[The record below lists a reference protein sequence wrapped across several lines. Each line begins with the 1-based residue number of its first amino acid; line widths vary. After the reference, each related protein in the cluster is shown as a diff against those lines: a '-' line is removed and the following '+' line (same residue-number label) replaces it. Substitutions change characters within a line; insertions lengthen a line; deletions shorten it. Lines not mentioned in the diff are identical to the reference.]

1 MSAFKLSWPREG
13 STAPAGVMARAIGL
27 ALTVACIASGNPAL
41 ADPQGHE
48 HAGDHPGEQHGPPLG
63 AHGEPHGPPPGAH
76 GEPHP
81 GPRGYQRVPEPHGW
95 NERPK
100 TFDKPTYQHNF
111 QAARS
116 FKVGPYHRPHGW
128 TAHHWAFGQI
138 LPRAY
143 WAPEYILSDY
153 WLFALEVPPAG
164 YEWVR
169 DDSDALLVSTDTGE
183 ILQVEYGVFG

>member
-1 MSAFKLSWPREG
+1 MSASKF
-13 STAPAGVMARAIGL
+13 GL
-27 ALTVACIASGNPAL
+27 VLAFALLISGGAAL
-41 ADPQGHE
+41 ADQQGHE
-48 HAGDHPGEQHGPPLG
+48 QRGGEHPGESHGPAPD
-63 AHGEPHGPPPGAH
+63 AHGGPAH

-81 GPRGYQRVPEPHGW
+81 GPKGYQRVAEPHGW

-100 TFDKPTYQHNF
+100 EVDKPSYQHNF

-128 TAHHWAFGQI
+128 AQHHWGYGQI

-143 WAPEYILSDY
+143 WAPQYILSDY

-169 DDSDALLVSTDTGE
+169 DDTDALLVNTDTGE
-183 ILQVEYGVFG
+183 ILQVEYGAFG

>member
-1 MSAFKLSWPREG
+1 MSMTHRSKTGLCLAAALFLAS
-13 STAPAGVMARAIGL
+13 AAVMAE
-27 ALTVACIASGNPAL
+27 P
-41 ADPQGHE
+41 E
-48 HAGDHPGEQHGPPLG
+48 HAHGGGARPP
-63 AHGEPHGPPPGAH
+63 APK

-81 GPRGYQRVPEPHGW
+81 GPSGYQRVAEPQGW
-95 NERPK
+95 DKRPA
-100 TFDKPTYQHNF
+100 TVDRTAYQHNF

-116 FKVGPYHRPHGW
+116 YRIGAYRRPRGW
-128 TAHHWAFGQI
+128 VAHHWAYGQV

-143 WAPEYILSDY
+143 WAPQFILADY

-169 DDSDALLVSTDTGE
+169 DDDDALLINVSTGE

>member
-1 MSAFKLSWPREG
+1 MSAFRLSL
-13 STAPAGVMARAIGL
+13 ARAGCMAL
-27 ALTVACIASGNPAL
+27 ACVIAGGGTAL

-48 HAGDHPGEQHGPPLG
+48 HGGGDRPGEQH
-63 AHGEPHGPPPGAH
+63 EQHGPPPGAH

-81 GPRGYQRVPEPHGW
+81 GPRGYQRAPEPHGW

-128 TAHHWAFGQI
+128 TAHHWGFGQI

-143 WAPEYILSDY
+143 WAPEYLLSDY

>member
-1 MSAFKLSWPREG
+1 MSAFKLSLALAG
-13 STAPAGVMARAIGL
+13 STAL
-27 ALTVACIASGNPAL
+27 AVACVIAGGTAL
-41 ADPQGHE
+41 AEPQGHE
-48 HAGDHPGEQHGPPLG
+48 HGGDHPGEQHGPPP
-63 AHGEPHGPPPGAH
+63 APHGEPHQ
-76 GEPHP
+76 
-81 GPRGYQRVPEPHGW
+81 GPRGYQRAPEPHGW

-111 QAARS
+111 QAARN

-128 TAHHWAFGQI
+128 TAHHWGYGQI

-143 WAPEYILSDY
+143 WAPEYLLADY

-169 DDSDALLVSTDTGE
+169 DDTDALLVSTDTGE

>member
-1 MSAFKLSWPREG
+1 MSASNLS
-13 STAPAGVMARAIGL
+13 L
-27 ALTVACIASGNPAL
+27 ALAVACIFAGGAAM
-41 ADPQGHE
+41 ADPQGHDQ
-48 HAGDHPGEQHGPPLG
+48 HGGDHPGEARGGPHG
-63 AHGEPHGPPPGAH
+63 GPPPGVH

-81 GPRGYQRVPEPHGW
+81 GPRGYQRPSEPRGW

-116 FKVGPYHRPHGW
+116 FRVGPYHRPRGW
-128 TAHHWAFGQI
+128 TAHHWAYGQI

-143 WAPEYILSDY
+143 WASEYILADY

-169 DDSDALLVSTDTGE
+169 DDTDALLVNTDTGE
-183 ILQVEYGVFG
+183 ILQVEFGVFA